1 MKKHKY
7 SFLKNERIKSN
18 KEISRIFN
26 NGIFLFTK
34 NISLV
39 YLCSKDT
46 DQKINQIAVSVPK
59 KKFKSAVKRNKIKRQ
74 IKEAYRLNKSIIY
87 DYSDKNSIW
96 FKMIFIYKSKS
107 IPTYKTIDSEVIELL
122 KKMRDR
128 H

>member
-1 MKKHKY
+1 MKKHLY
-7 SFLKNERIKSN
+7 SFSKNERIKSN

-26 NGIFLFTK
+26 CGIFLFTK

-46 DQKINQIAVSVPK
+46 DQKFNQIAVSVPK

-87 DYSDKNSIW
+87 NYSDKNSIW
-96 FKMIFIYKSKS
+96 FKMVFVYKSKF